1 MQSLMEESGGSGWR
15 PAPRPD
21 MVRGMNRSLPQS
33 LLSWMR
39 RPWARPA
46 GAAGEPVELTLHC
59 VGIDGAA
66 QRDIAGAAL
75 AWRQQLGLQLRLADD
90 HGDALLVDDAVL
102 RSVAPWVIS
111 ALAEGRPR
119 LVLRRTG
126 PPTAAAERG
135 VALDDLAA
143 QLRALR
149 DGAGPRERSGFGLSE
164 PSDDLETPPSAAD
177 SGFDPEFNSRWPA
190 LAGAGSDGE
199 QAFVQALL
207 RLRTDPAA
215 PPLQAAYAGGG
226 VLMADAAQAK
236 AWFDADGWMN
246 LRLHEPLPRLQAGVQ
261 PKGELAELELDLVL
275 WMLGQAAGALP
286 LLDAPADWWHAPLT
300 PVHLQAIGRYT
311 LEPQQMAMARV
322 LARGGVTPS
331 MLRRE
336 CQVSERQLRGF
347 LQACLFLCLVWW
359 RPARLPEW
367 AAEPGEAGS
376 RLDGA
381 PGHGPSS

>member
-1 MQSLMEESGGSGWR
+1 
-15 PAPRPD
+15 
-21 MVRGMNRSLPQS
+21 MNRSLPQA

-39 RPWARPA
+39 RPWARPGDT
-46 GAAGEPVELTLHC
+46 GAAPLALTLHC
-59 VGIDGAA
+59 VGVDAAA
-66 QRDIAGAAL
+66 QREILQAAPL
-75 AWRQQLGLQLRLADD
+75 LRQQLGLQLRLAED

-102 RSVAPWVIS
+102 RSVAPWVLS

-119 LVLRRTG
+119 LVLRRSG

-135 VALDDLAA
+135 VVIDDLVS
-143 QLRALR
+143 QLRGLR
-149 DGAGPRERSGFGLSE
+149 DGGVRREPAGFGLSQPDE
-164 PSDDLETPPSAAD
+164 LLETQPTAVD
-177 SGFDPEFNSRWPA
+177 SGFDPGFDSRWPA
-190 LAGAGSDGE
+190 PAPATAGTEAE
-199 QAFVQALL
+199 RAFLQALL
-207 RLRTDPAA
+207 RLRTDAGA

-246 LRLHEPLPRLQAGVQ
+246 LRLHEPLPRLQADVQ
-261 PKGELAELELDLVL
+261 PAGELAELELDLVL

-286 LLDAPADWWHAPLT
+286 LLEAPADWWHAPLT

-311 LEPQQMAMARV
+311 LEPRHLAMARV
-322 LARGGVTPS
+322 LGRGGVTPS

-359 RPARLPEW
+359 RPGRLPGW
-367 AAEPGEAGS
+367 ALEGGETVGSPPGA
-376 RLDGA
+376 
-381 PGHGPSS
+381 

>member
-1 MQSLMEESGGSGWR
+1 
-15 PAPRPD
+15 
-21 MVRGMNRSLPQS
+21 MNRSLPQS

-46 GAAGEPVELTLHC
+46 GAVGEPVELTLHC
-59 VGIDGAA
+59 VGIDSAA

-135 VALDDLAA
+135 VALDDLAT
-143 QLRALR
+143 QLRQLR
-149 DGAGPRERSGFGLSE
+149 DGRLPAGTEAFGPSE
-164 PSDDLETPPSAAD
+164 PDDAPETQPMAAD
-177 SGFDPEFNSRWPA
+177 SGFDPGFDSRWPEA
-190 LAGAGSDGE
+190 LAEAPTAGSDAAA
-199 QAFVQALL
+199 AFVQAVLA
-207 RLRTDPAA
+207 LRTEPTA
-215 PPLQAAYAGGG
+215 PPLQAVYPDGG
-226 VLMADAAQAK
+226 VLIADGRQAK
-236 AWFDADGWMN
+236 AWFDADAWMN
-246 LRLHEPLPRLQAGVQ
+246 LRLHEPLPRLQADAR

-275 WMLGQAAGALP
+275 WMLGQAARDQP
-286 LLDAPADWWHAPLT
+286 LLEAPADWWHAPLT

-311 LEPQQMAMARV
+311 LEPQHLAMAQV
-322 LARGGVTPS
+322 LGRGGVTPS
-331 MLRRE
+331 VLRRE

-359 RPARLPEW
+359 RPGRLPAW
-367 AAEPGEAGS
+367 ALEPGE
-376 RLDGA
+376 
-381 PGHGPSS
+381 SSFHPPVG